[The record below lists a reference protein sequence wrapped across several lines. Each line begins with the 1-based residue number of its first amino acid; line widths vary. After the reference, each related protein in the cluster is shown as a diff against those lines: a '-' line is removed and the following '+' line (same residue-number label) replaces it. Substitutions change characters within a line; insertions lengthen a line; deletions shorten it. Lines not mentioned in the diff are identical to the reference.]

1 MNDWVM
7 GAVIVLFL
15 WAVGVTT
22 WAFAYAVPHITYL
35 KKQFETLHKLVVS
48 TEESVNELEDT
59 VYRDEE
65 AKRTVRAQRRKLH
78 IN

>member
-1 MNDWVM
+1 M
-7 GAVIVLFL
+7 GVRLRRD
-15 WAVGVTT
+15 
-22 WAFAYAVPHITYL
+22 PHITYL

-65 AKRTVRAQRRKLH
+65 AKRTVRVQRRKLH